1 MAPSAAGKRKQ
12 TRKVRVGRVFLG
24 GGEPIRVQSMTK
36 VPLDNRGTTLRQV
49 RRLDREGCDIV
60 RVAVPNREAVRDF
73 DYLRSRTDVPLVA
86 DIHFDHRLAIMSM
99 EAGADKVRINPG
111 NIGGAKKLAL
121 VAKRA
126 AHSRCALRI
135 GVNAGSLEKAL
146 LRRHGGPTPEALL
159 ESAAAAVRVVEE
171 TGFRDFVLSLKA
183 SSVPATIEAYRLASR
198 RFRYPLHL
206 GVTEAGWGLSGIV
219 KSAIGIGALVA
230 DGIGDTLRVS
240 LTDPPWEEVKVAYE
254 ILGALGQRRRGVEI
268 ISCPTC
274 GRCGYDLK
282 KTAAAVQRLLAEVE
296 DPLTVAVMGCAVNG
310 PGEAREADV
319 GLAGGKGK
327 GVIFRRGKILKTV
340 NESEMVQSLQEAVLQ
355 EIKERP
361 GGTERNPGN
370 RAGSSSEGGK

>member
-1 MAPSAAGKRKQ
+1 MARSAAGKRKR
-12 TRKVRVGRVFLG
+12 TRKVRVGPLFLG
-24 GGEPIRVQSMTK
+24 GGEPVRVQSMTK
-36 VPLDNRGTTLRQV
+36 VPLENRGATLRQV
-49 RRLDREGCDIV
+49 RRLEREGCEIV
-60 RVAVPNREAVRDF
+60 RVAVPNREAVGALEH
-73 DYLRSRTDVPLVA
+73 LRSRTDVPLVA

-111 NIGGAKKLAL
+111 NIGGPKKLGL

-126 AHSRCALRI
+126 AEAGCSLRI

-146 LRRHGGPTPEALL
+146 LRHHGGPTPEALVA
-159 ESAAAAVRVVEE
+159 SAAAAVKVVEE
-171 TGFRDFVLSLKA
+171 AGFRDIVLSLKA
-183 SSVPATIEAYRLASR
+183 SSVSATIEAYRLASR

-254 ILGALGQRRRGVEI
+254 ILGALGLRRRGVEI

-282 KTAAAVQRLLAEVE
+282 KTASAVQKLLAEVE

-310 PGEAREADV
+310 PGEAREADI

-327 GVIFRRGKILKTV
+327 GVIFRRGKVLKTV
-340 NESEMVQSLQEAVLQ
+340 NESEMIQSLEETVLR
-355 EIKERP
+355 EIRE
-361 GGTERNPGN
+361 
-370 RAGSSSEGGK
+370 RAGGKKPRCDHQADSSSEGGK